1 MLSPRIHFT
10 SFCLCR
16 SVGENYCRNNEKRW
30 PQFVMYRATAI
41 LAPAH
46 QHRGWGEHIQAHR
59 LELCTTKKHIN
70 SSNNALQIAFNI
82 LSICLIWP
90 NFRTNCLNWPQ
101 FDNFQPIWQFCEAT
115 NSYFVAASLM
125 IFSKVNKK
133 QGVTY
138 EAYWNT
144 LAYIADV
151 CLKFEK

>member
-115 NSYFVAASLM
+115 NSYFVTASLMM

-133 QGVTY
+133 QEVT
-138 EAYWNT
+138 NT
-144 LAYIADV
+144 SYYSIFKHLG
-151 CLKFEK
+151 